1 MSLLMLTLAWA
12 NIKATVKK
20 STPLLGRMNQTEFR
34 DKPTALHYWALRMDE
49 NAKLF
54 HLDKSSDLQQH
65 KSCVEQHKAR
75 LQGAKNSYQ
84 TVENR
89 NNQFCSAWTEVL
101 QLSWGLS
108 KIQRCLN
115 INFLAIEGKIQKLI
129 GKKNNTKP
137 TACLMFGSLG
147 CITKI

>member
-1 MSLLMLTLAWA
+1 MLVLTLALTCA
-12 NIKATVKK
+12 NIKATVEK
-20 STPLLGRMNQTEFR
+20 STPLLGRISQTEFR

-49 NAKLF
+49 NSKLF
-54 HLDKSSDLQQH
+54 HLDKSSDLPQH

-75 LQGAKNSYQ
+75 LRGAKNSYQ

-115 INFLAIEGKIQKLI
+115 IIFLAIEEKIQKLI
-129 GKKNNTKP
+129 GKKNPKP
-137 TACLMFGSLG
+137 TAWLLFGSLG
-147 CITKI
+147 CINKI